1 MHRRFAVLCG
11 LLLTGL
17 AVAPAVAAAPQPLT
31 IAIDDNGAHAR
42 RLEHYT
48 AGKTIAVDAAAPTDV
63 DGVTLSVT
71 DPDGRLQTLPLARA
85 GSGHFT
91 GTIDLPETGSYEFQ
105 VATSAAGQATP
116 TEPFSVDVQEQSDTA
131 WLVGLGVGSATFF
144 LFGGVGFFALRRF
157 TIA

>member
-1 MHRRFAVLCG
+1 MYRRVALIAG
-11 LLLTGL
+11 LL
-17 AVAPAVAAAPQPLT
+17 AAIAAAPAVAAASQPLT

-48 AGKTIAVDAAAPTDV
+48 AGKTIAIDAAAPTDV

-71 DPDGRLQTLPLARA
+71 DPDGRLQSLSLAHA

-91 GTIDLPETGSYEFQ
+91 GSLTLPETGSYEFQ

-116 TEPFSVDVQEQSDTA
+116 TEPFSVDVEEQSDTA
-131 WLVGLGVGSATFF
+131 WLVGIGVGSATFC
-144 LFGGVGFFALRRF
+144 LFGGVGLIALRRF
-157 TIA
+157 SIA